1 MNIKKLNEDLKKYI
15 KEDIDFENEQA
26 ANKAKLRI
34 YKKAY
39 ESLEELQDLLSEGAD
54 PASGNL
60 EADTDTFYNKLTEMI
75 NEIHSRSLA
84 FEN

>member
-1 MNIKKLNEDLKKYI
+1 MDIKKLNEGLKKYI

-26 ANKAKLRI
+26 DKKAKLRI

-39 ESLEELQDLLSEGAD
+39 ESLGELQGLLSEGVSPSTGKLD
-54 PASGNL
+54 D
-60 EADTDTFYNKLTEMI
+60 ETDAFYNKLTEMI
-75 NEIHSRSLA
+75 NEIYSRSLA

>member
-39 ESLEELQDLLSEGAD
+39 ESLEELQDLLAEDAAPSTGELD
-54 PASGNL
+54 D
-60 EADTDTFYNKLTEMI
+60 ETDAFNNKLTEMI